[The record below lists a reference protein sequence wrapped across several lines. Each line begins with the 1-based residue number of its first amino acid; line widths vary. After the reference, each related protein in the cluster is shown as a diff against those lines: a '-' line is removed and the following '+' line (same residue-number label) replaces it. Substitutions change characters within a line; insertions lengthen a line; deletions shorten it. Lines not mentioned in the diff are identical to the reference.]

1 MSDMLDYKGYSGT
14 VEYSKADNVLFGKVL
29 GIKGY
34 ISYEGDSL
42 QALIEDFKNVVD
54 DYLDECAE
62 DGVEPQKPYKGS
74 FNVRISPELH
84 RTIALYSASRGQ
96 TLNSTV
102 EEALK
107 RYVMA

>member
-1 MSDMLDYKGYSGT
+1 MSDMFDYKGYSGT
-14 VEYSKADNVLFGKVL
+14 VEYSTADNVLFGKVL
-29 GIKGY
+29 GIKGL

-42 QALIEDFKNVVD
+42 QALKKDFENAVD
-54 DYLDECAE
+54 DYLEECAK